1 MPQFD
6 STQNALNSTLLS
18 HLQSLDEVWKEV
30 LRVPEPKTALR
41 QLSRF
46 LAARLEAG
54 AEIYPQQPFRA
65 LHFVQPDTI
74 RVVILGQDPYH
85 GPNQA
90 QGLAFSV
97 PDSCPCPPSL
107 RNIFKELALEYPAG
121 ARAPGNELSRW
132 ATQGVLLLNTVL
144 TVEAQQPASHA
155 KQGWEVVT
163 DALIKRVAQSPQPK
177 VFMLWGSHAQAK
189 RQLLPSNP
197 QQLIL
202 TANHPSPLS
211 ALRPPKPFIGC
222 HHFKQANDWLIQQG
236 QAPIDWIGA

>member
-1 MPQFD
+1 MSQFT
-6 STQNALNSTLLS
+6 SAQNPSISPLLI
-18 HLQSLDEVWKEV
+18 HLQSLSEVWKEI
-30 LRVPEPKTALR
+30 LRAPEPKTALR
-41 QLSRF
+41 QLSKF

-54 AEIYPQQPFRA
+54 AEIYPNKPLRA
-65 LHFVQPDTI
+65 LHYVEPDAV

-97 PDSCPCPPSL
+97 PDSCPRPPSL
-107 RNIFKELALEYPAG
+107 RNIFKELALEYPA
-121 ARAPGNELSRW
+121 AAAMPGNELLRW
-132 ATQGVLLLNTVL
+132 AEQGVLLLNTVL
-144 TVEAQQPASHA
+144 TVEAHQPASHA

-163 DALIKRVAQSPQPK
+163 DAIIKRVAQSPQPK

-189 RQLLPSNP
+189 QQLLPTSS

-211 ALRPPKPFIGC
+211 ALRAPKPFIGC
-222 HHFKQANDWLIQQG
+222 QHFKQANEWLIQKG
-236 QAPIDWIGA
+236 QVAIDWIEA